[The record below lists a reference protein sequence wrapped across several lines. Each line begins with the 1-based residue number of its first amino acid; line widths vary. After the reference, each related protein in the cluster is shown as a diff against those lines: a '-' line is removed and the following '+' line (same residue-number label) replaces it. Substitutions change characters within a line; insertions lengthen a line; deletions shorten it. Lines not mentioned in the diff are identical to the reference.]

1 MGGLNLKIWQ
11 NFVGAK
17 NFSYICGGINL
28 YGGVK
33 IYGGV
38 IFIHYFISL
47 ETANTQKSE
56 VFLFVNTSGVVTC
69 RYPQTY

>member
-11 NFVGAK
+11 NFVGTK
-17 NFSYICGGINL
+17 FFLTFVGGL
-28 YGGVK
+28 TSMGGVK

-47 ETANTQKSE
+47 ETAKHPE
-56 VFLFVNTSGVVTC
+56 K
-69 RYPQTY
+69 